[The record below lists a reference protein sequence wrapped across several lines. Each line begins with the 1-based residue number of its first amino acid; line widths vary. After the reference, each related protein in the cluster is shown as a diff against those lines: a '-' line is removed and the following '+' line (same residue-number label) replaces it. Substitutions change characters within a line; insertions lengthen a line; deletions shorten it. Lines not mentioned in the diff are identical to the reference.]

1 MRWYWIDKF
10 LEFESGRRAK
20 AIKCVSLAEDYLH
33 DHFPEYPI
41 FPNPLVIEGMAQ
53 TGGLLVCEHNEF
65 TEKVILAKV
74 PKVQFYCHAR
84 PGDTLTY
91 EATIEYQNAEGA
103 AVSATSHIG
112 QRLQAEAEIVFA
124 HLNAPW
130 LGTFFS
136 PESFLS
142 MMRDFGAYRVGR
154 AADGSPL
161 RPPAR
166 LCRIDGAGRDQ
177 QPASSVHSFRVSR
190 NSVDLPESE
199 AAGAPRVV
207 AHGGRQP

>member
-1 MRWYWIDKF
+1 MRWFWIDRF
-10 LEFESGRRAK
+10 LEFESGRYAK

-33 DHFPEYPI
+33 DHFPNYPI
-41 FPNPLVIEGMAQ
+41 FPNSLVIEGLAQ
-53 TGGLLVCEHNEF
+53 TGGLLVCEHNDF

-74 PKVQFYCHAR
+74 SKVQFFCPAR

-91 EATIEYQNAEGA
+91 KAKMESENAEGA
-103 AVSATSHIG
+103 TVTATSHIG
-112 QRLQAEAEIVFA
+112 DRKQAEAELLFH

-136 PESFLS
+136 PGAFLS
-142 MMRDFGAYRVGR
+142 MMRVFGAYRVGR

-166 LCRIDGAGRDQ
+166 LLNG
-177 QPASSVHSFRVSR
+177 
-190 NSVDLPESE
+190 ESNHFNDRP
-199 AAGAPRVV
+199 AGA
-207 AHGGRQP
+207 AQGMEL